1 MSFKRLSL
9 IILSLFCLFG
19 TLPLTSASA
28 SAHASPH
35 SSEPLV
41 IIAKDVTRVDISGHT
56 RSCIET
62 FTRTKKG
69 RGSEVSTL
77 HTPCPAG
84 TYIQSVF
91 VPLSL
96 TEAQH
101 EPYVLIPSTSTSI
114 SASAWQKADLA
125 VQQLIEAKRVLL
137 QPVHQ
142 LKSPLCSGGGAV
154 LEAGVQSSVNGDN
167 VYVGVKYQVSTSC
180 NSITLDT
187 AEVHGYSAR
196 NSLYWH
202 ENYYPNFIDF
212 PCVYVGTNDLYDHLN
227 AAGKPINR
235 TFEVSFTDDTCGS
248 YPLLYYYVY
257 VGPLVA

>member
-167 VYVGVKYQVSTSC
+167 VYVGVKYKVSTSC
-180 NSITLDT
+180 NFITLDT
-187 AEVHGYSAR
+187 AEVHGYSSPY
-196 NSLYWH
+196 NLYWTDSFYVGRGYT
-202 ENYYPNFIDF
+202 NGCP
-212 PCVYVGTNDLYDHLN
+212 YVGTNDLFNYINAGGQPRNYYFVFDFKSLTCIDPGGHTFSVSVLLN
-227 AAGKPINR
+227 
-235 TFEVSFTDDTCGS
+235 
-248 YPLLYYYVY
+248 
-257 VGPLVA
+257 